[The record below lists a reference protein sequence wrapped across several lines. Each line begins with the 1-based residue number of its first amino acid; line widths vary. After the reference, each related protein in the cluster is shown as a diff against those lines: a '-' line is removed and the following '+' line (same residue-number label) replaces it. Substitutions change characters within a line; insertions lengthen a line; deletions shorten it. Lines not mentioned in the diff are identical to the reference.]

1 MPDSP
6 ARITRRGLIQN
17 ALSSAALLKIAPA
30 LARGSHSGP
39 HPAVESFPLESVRLL
54 PSVYS
59 NALEANRGYLHR
71 LEPDRLLHNFRAQ
84 AGLKPKGAVYGGW
97 ESQTIAGHTL
107 GHYLSACSLMYAQT
121 GDAECKLRVTYIVAE
136 LALCQTR
143 AGDGYVAGFTRKRG
157 QAIEPGRLAME
168 EVRKGDIRSSG
179 FDLNGA
185 WSPFYNWHKLL
196 AGLLDA
202 DRYCSVRQAVRIA
215 ERLGSYIAGIFA
227 PLTAEQIQAVLACE
241 YGGLNESFAE
251 LYARTGNDR
260 WLGLARLIY
269 DRKVLDPLARRTDSL
284 ANVHANTQ
292 IPKLIGLAR
301 LYELTGEPQYAE
313 ASAFFWET
321 VTAQYTY
328 VIGGNG
334 DREYFQTPCS
344 ISRHITEQTCE
355 SCNSYNMLKLTRRL
369 YARLPDAG
377 YFDYYERTHLNNIL
391 GQQNPR
397 TGMFAYM
404 SPLMSGSHREFSSP
418 CDDFWCCVGTGM
430 ESHSKHGES
439 IYWRSGS
446 ELIVNL
452 YIPSTLHSST
462 EGLRLEMT
470 TDYPFGETV
479 RIKVL
484 ERRPRSALQVALRIP
499 DWCTAPTMSLNG
511 DPIPCT
517 PERGYT
523 RVTHAFK
530 TGDVVELHLPAKLRI
545 ESTVDDPQTVALL
558 YGPLVLAADLGPAG
572 GAPWKGPSPVLVSSD
587 VLSGIT
593 PTGGTPVSFRT
604 SSLVRPQ
611 DVTLNPYAFQHERN
625 TAVYFKQFTGSQ
637 WQAQEARYRAEQA
650 LMADLEARSA
660 DVMHL
665 GEMQAERDH
674 SLESNLSYPVVY
686 RGRNGRD
693 ARAGGYFE
701 FTLKTRPGPLV
712 LQATY
717 WGEERNRRFR
727 ILVDGVVVAT
737 ERLEAN
743 KPGEF
748 FDQDYPIPASLTGGK
763 STVRV
768 RFEPEERVSA
778 GPVFGARLLSART
791 QPPDHGGDQARARAM

>member
-1 MPDSP
+1 MIS
-6 ARITRRGLIQN
+6 RRDLIQN
-17 ALSSAALLKIAPA
+17 TLTSAALLRIAPA
-30 LARGSHSGP
+30 LGSRAGLSQ
-39 HPAVESFPLESVRLL
+39 AAESFPLESVRLL

-59 NALEANRGYLHR
+59 SALEANRGYLHA
-71 LEPDRLLHNFRAQ
+71 LEPDRLLHNFREQ

-107 GHYLSACSLMYAQT
+107 GHYLSACSLMHAQT
-121 GDAECKLRVTYIVAE
+121 GDVECKRRVAYIVEE
-136 LALCQTR
+136 LALCQAR
-143 AGDGYVAGFTRKRG
+143 AGDGYLCGFTRKRG
-157 QAIEPGRLAME
+157 SAIEPGRLAME
-168 EVRKGDIRSSG
+168 EVRQGDIRSSG

-202 DRYCSVRQAVRIA
+202 DRYCGARQAVGIA
-215 ERLGSYIAGIFA
+215 ERLGRYIAGIFA
-227 PLTAEQIQAVLACE
+227 PLTPSQVQAVLACE

-251 LYARTGNDR
+251 LYARTGNER
-260 WLGLARLIY
+260 WLGLAELIY
-269 DRKVLDPLARRTDSL
+269 DRKVLDPLTHRTDSL
-284 ANVHANTQ
+284 ANIHANTQ

-301 LYELTGEPQYAE
+301 LYELTGEPRYAQ
-313 ASAFFWET
+313 AAAFFWET
-321 VTAQYTY
+321 VTAQYSY

-369 YARLPDAG
+369 YARLPDAR

-404 SPLMSGSHREFSSP
+404 SPLMSGSHRQFSSP
-418 CDDFWCCVGTGM
+418 FDDFWCCVGTGM

-452 YIPSTLHSST
+452 YIPSSLHSPA

-479 RIKVL
+479 RIRLV
-484 ERRPRSALQVALRIP
+484 EHRRETPPLQLALRIP
-499 DWCTAPTMSLNG
+499 GWCKTPRMTLNG
-511 DPIPCT
+511 DSVACT
-517 PERGYT
+517 PEAGYA
-523 RVTHAFK
+523 RIAHAFK
-530 TGDVVELHLPAKLRI
+530 AGDVVELHLPAKLRI
-545 ESTVDDPQTVALL
+545 ESTVDDTETVALL

-572 GAPWKGPSPVLVSSD
+572 GEPWKAPAPVLVSSD
-587 VLSGIT
+587 VLAAIT
-593 PTGGTPVSFRT
+593 PAAGTPVSFRT
-604 SSLVRPQ
+604 NSLVRPE

-625 TAVYFKQFTGSQ
+625 TAVYFKHFTESQ
-637 WQAQEARYRAEQA
+637 WQAEQARYRAEQE
-650 LMADLEARSA
+650 LMAALEARSA

-674 SLESNLSYPVVY
+674 ALESNLSYPVIY

-701 FTLKTRPGPLV
+701 FTLKTRTGPLV

-727 ILVDGVVVAT
+727 ILVDGALIAT
-737 ERLEAN
+737 EQLEAN

-748 FDQDYPIPASLTGGK
+748 FEQDYPIPTSLTEGK

-768 RFEPEERVSA
+768 RFEPLERVSA
-778 GPVFGARLLSART
+778 GPVFGVRLLSASRGT
-791 QPPDHGGDQARARAM
+791 